1 VDVPYLKSAYLGKP
15 MLSLREA
22 LRLLAVSFILLI
34 SSSGHALPLC
44 SGLQDFQG
52 TQSLELEPGTEC
64 TFQTSEPRLVIFI
77 NYTPKH
83 QKAWLPQIEYAVN
96 GQTVELP
103 TYKFYFIQLK
113 AQDQMSFRNVGTR
126 RSNLYYFAG
135 SYWSLWIWAYCL
147 IASTLGAAIAFAYY
161 FLYRRT
167 AYFHLAF
174 FSLTTALYNMLH
186 PTAFTLN
193 YVLFFVMVS
202 SYFNIVLGFQRP
214 QWNRRIQLF
223 TVGFAALW
231 TLSFSAFPYDINIK
245 ISMISSVTGVLI
257 LLLSAYNLWK
267 RRRIIISSFALVNTL
282 FIFYL
287 GLAERQHLFAATF
300 FQSIFICLMTYRLL
314 QTAVANEKKA
324 LDAQEAIAL
333 KNQELAQI
341 NESLESRVLEQT
353 ADLRKQTEDLAILAQ
368 SSQRIFE
375 NIEEGIICFTSDFKV
390 EKASSWAERELNI
403 KVGDDLMPFFARIM
417 ANDDQK
423 AATLQGLSLSMGA
436 DALQWE
442 LNRPQYLQ
450 RVQLG
455 NRTLQLDFH
464 PIILDQ
470 SVQSVILTAQ
480 DKTEEILHKEQEQM
494 ADARFLRLIQKARSL
509 MNGGS
514 VSRMFLHE
522 SQNLTRNL
530 ERLPEAPQAEAQIL
544 FRNLHTIKGAARA
557 AQLHDISTLAHHL
570 ESLYRERQMSLLATG
585 ITALKTEIEEY
596 TLALR
601 EVFGSQ
607 ADKEPPRR
615 LLDCVQA
622 LKLGMEEQL
631 GAHSLRLKSLKVFDA
646 LDVLPSGMNECL
658 VHAFSNICD
667 HGFIL
672 PLRKGAPP
680 REVHLSVAG
689 FYQNQHAVIEIRDN
703 GQGLNWNRIRELCF
717 QQHFVPEQG
726 RPTSDVLFLDG
737 LTTADGVSESSGRG
751 VGLSFIRQVI
761 SGLPEGQ
768 ATILDNDEGP
778 GTLLRIEW
786 AESGQSLSRRAQ

>member
-1 VDVPYLKSAYLGKP
+1 
-15 MLSLREA
+15 M
-22 LRLLAVSFILLI
+22 FLI
-34 SSSGHALPLC
+34 TAHGHAAPLC
-44 SGLQDFQG
+44 SGLHDFQG
-52 TQSLELEPGTEC
+52 SQSLELAPGTEC
-64 TFQTSEPRLVIFI
+64 SFQTSEQRLVVFL

-83 QKAWLPQIEYAVN
+83 QKSWLPQIEYAVN
-96 GQTVELP
+96 GRTLDLP
-103 TYKFYFIQLK
+103 TSKFYFIQLH
-113 AQDQMSFRNVGTR
+113 AQDQMSFRNVGPR
-126 RSNLYYFAG
+126 NVNLYYFAG
-135 SYWSLWIWAYCL
+135 SFWSLWIWAYCL

-174 FSLTTALYNMLH
+174 FSLTTALYNVLH

-193 YVLFFVMVS
+193 YVFFFIMVS

-214 QWNRRIQLF
+214 QWNRRIHLF
-223 TVGFAALW
+223 TLGFAALW
-231 TLSFSAFPYDINIK
+231 TLSFSAFPYDINIR
-245 ISMISSVTGVLI
+245 ISMISSITGVLI

-267 RRRIIISSFALVNTL
+267 RQRIIISSFALANTL

-341 NESLESRVLEQT
+341 NESLETRVLEQT

-375 NIEEGIICFTSDFKV
+375 NIEEGIICFTPDFKV

-403 KVGDDLMPFFARIM
+403 KVGDDLLPFFARIV
-417 ANDDQK
+417 ANDDHK

-455 NRTLQLDFH
+455 KRTLQLDFH

-480 DKTEEILHKEQEQM
+480 DKTEEILHKEQEQK
-494 ADARFLRLIQKARSL
+494 ADARFLRLIQKARSI
-509 MNGGS
+509 MNGGT

-522 SQNLTRNL
+522 AQNLTRHL
-530 ERLPEAPQAEAQIL
+530 ERLPDAPQAEAQAL

-557 AQLHDISTLAHHL
+557 AQFHEISTLAHHL
-570 ESLYRERQMSLLATG
+570 ESLYRERQMVLLATG
-585 ITALKTEIEEY
+585 IATLKSEIEEY
-596 TLALR
+596 GLALR
-601 EVFGSQ
+601 EVFGSS
-607 ADKEPPRR
+607 ADREPPRR

-622 LKLGMEEQL
+622 LKPGMESQL
-631 GAHSLRLKSLKVFDA
+631 AAHGIRLASLKVVDA
-646 LDVLPSGMNECL
+646 LEVLPAGISECL
-658 VHAFSNICD
+658 LHAFSNICD

-672 PLRKGAPP
+672 PLKRSAHERGSDRSGGG
-680 REVHLSVAG
+680 REVQLSIVG
-689 FYQNQHAVIEIRDN
+689 FHEGPHAVIEIRDN

-717 QQHFVPEQG
+717 QQHFVPEHG

-737 LTTADGVSESSGRG
+737 LTTADVVSESSGRG
-751 VGLSFIRQVI
+751 VGLSFIHQVM
-761 SGLPEGQ
+761 SGLPEGR

-786 AESGQSLSRRAQ
+786 AESAQIRLPIADSL